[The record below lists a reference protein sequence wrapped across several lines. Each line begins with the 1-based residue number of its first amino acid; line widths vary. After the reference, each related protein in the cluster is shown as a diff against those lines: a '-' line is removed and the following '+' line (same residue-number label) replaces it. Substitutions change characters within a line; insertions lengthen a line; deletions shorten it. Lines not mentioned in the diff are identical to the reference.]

1 MVKPVSKQKIIRSM
15 LIGICLFIWG
25 IWIPSQIGDVVTL
38 FCYTRDEMGN
48 KALVK
53 DNGVVYVEDTFIME
67 IPADEMDKSGESTI
81 TVIMEDE
88 MGNRKKKTIR
98 LCQKRNL
105 K

>member
-1 MVKPVSKQKIIRSM
+1 MLKPVSKQKIIRSM

-25 IWIPSQIGDVVTL
+25 IWIPSCIGDVVTL

-67 IPADEMDKSGESTI
+67 IPAVPIVLVAESALKKDKTKVRRAEKNEG
-81 TVIMEDE
+81 
-88 MGNRKKKTIR
+88 
-98 LCQKRNL
+98 
-105 K
+105 

>member
-1 MVKPVSKQKIIRSM
+1 MFKPVSKQKIVRSV
-15 LIGICLFIWG
+15 LIGITLFIWG
-25 IWIPSQIGDVVTL
+25 IWIPGQIGDVVTL
-38 FCYTRDEMGN
+38 FCYTRDEKGN

-53 DNGVVYVEDTFIME
+53 DNGVVYVEDIFIME
-67 IPADEMDKSGESTI
+67 IPVDEIDKTGESTI

-88 MGNRKKKTIR
+88 LGNQKKKTIR